1 MLRITCAH
9 IPTLI
14 LVPLQSCSHFM
25 YLYSVSKNPLNLSDL
40 LLLSALRS
48 LQTNSPRPED
58 TSQSVLHIV
67 QERMSWR
74 DKQAEKRKKASGK
87 RFCSVQNGTNTWPQ
101 TCFILIYKRKH
112 EATCFKVNVFEHDFC
127 SKYIFREEE
136 RRIPDSIAHLLFIAF
151 VFLLVESFPY
161 ELTTSV
167 QRISP
172 GGISAFQVLVPVG
185 MAEVEVCSPHS
196 PISSVRPV
204 PHTMGGG
211 GRMVRGSHQS
221 CAGCF

>member
-25 YLYSVSKNPLNLSDL
+25 YLYSVSKNPLNLLDL

-74 DKQAEKRKKASGK
+74 GKQAEKREK
-87 RFCSVQNGTNTWPQ
+87 RNGYVCRKQARCAQKDENPAPRCLTQNALSHDGLITIGT
-101 TCFILIYKRKH
+101 H
-112 EATCFKVNVFEHDFC
+112 
-127 SKYIFREEE
+127 SK
-136 RRIPDSIAHLLFIAF
+136 P
-151 VFLLVESFPY
+151 
-161 ELTTSV
+161 
-167 QRISP
+167 
-172 GGISAFQVLVPVG
+172 
-185 MAEVEVCSPHS
+185 
-196 PISSVRPV
+196 
-204 PHTMGGG
+204 
-211 GRMVRGSHQS
+211 
-221 CAGCF
+221 